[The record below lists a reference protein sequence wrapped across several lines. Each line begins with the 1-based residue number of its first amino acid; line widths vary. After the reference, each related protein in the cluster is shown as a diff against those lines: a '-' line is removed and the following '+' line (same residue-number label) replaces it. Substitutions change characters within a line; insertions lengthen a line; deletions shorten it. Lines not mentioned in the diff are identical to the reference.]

1 MDYSKYPNNRKEAK
15 LTKAKYYF
23 TGNPC
28 KHGHIALR
36 KTKGNCV
43 DCMKIEWSNPSE
55 ARKEYFTNYNK
66 SEAGQAAK
74 RRYYEANKEDVIA
87 RATAR
92 PDADKHRY
100 RMNYKKNDPDKYR
113 ELVGLRQRRRK
124 QATPKWLTATHKME
138 IRLKYRLAREL
149 SRITGIKYVVDHII
163 PMFGKTV
170 CGLHVPWNLDVITH
184 SENSKKS
191 NKLLDI
197 PHQNVI

>member
-28 KHGHIALR
+28 KHGHISLR

-43 DCMKIEWSNPSE
+43 ECMKVESANPSE
-55 ARKEYFTNYNK
+55 ARKKYFTKYNK

-87 RATAR
+87 RAIAR

-100 RMNYKKNDPDKYR
+100 RMNYKKNDPDKFR
-113 ELVGLRQRRRK
+113 ELMGLRQRRRK

-197 PHQNVI
+197 PHQNVL

>member
-1 MDYSKYPNNRKEAK
+1 MDYSQYPNNRKEAQ
-15 LTKAKYYF
+15 LVKAKYYF
-23 TGNPC
+23 TGKPC
-28 KHGHIALR
+28 KHGHITLR
-36 KTKGNCV
+36 KTKGTCV
-43 DCMKIEWSNPSE
+43 ECMRIEWANPSE
-55 ARKEYFTNYNK
+55 TRKAYTNKYNK
-66 SEAGQAAK
+66 SESGKANK

-87 RATAR
+87 RAIAR

-138 IRLKYRLAREL
+138 IRLKYRLAAEL
-149 SRITGIKYVVDHII
+149 SRRTGVKYVVDHII

-197 PHQNVI
+197 PHLNMV